1 MIEKL
6 KGNNKLQKIVIDARD
21 VTFDFTLHKTHI
33 IITDDNVEIIN
44 VYAETLVASRKQKI
58 KNILEIPVE
67 GNNFSVKIEK
77 NYNQLLMV
85 YIDNN

>member
-1 MIEKL
+1 
-6 KGNNKLQKIVIDARD
+6 
-21 VTFDFTLHKTHI
+21 
-33 IITDDNVEIIN
+33 VEIIN